1 MHKEKV
7 RKDTKCEA
15 LIAWSFHN
23 AHLRDHGRLT
33 GGKVHTRTLSSRKV
47 YIVDL
52 QPVTFSDHVG
62 QFAVESPIF
71 INSKLSTANCQQC
84 VSSTLIFVSRN
95 DMDTRSQTLTERNVF
110 CRHI

>member
-52 QPVTFSDHVG
+52 QPDSTEPFLIMLGSLLLKV
-62 QFAVESPIF
+62 PY
-71 INSKLSTANCQQC
+71 LSTANCQQ
-84 VSSTLIFVSRN
+84 
-95 DMDTRSQTLTERNVF
+95 QTVNNVF
-110 CRHI
+110 HQH